1 MFNLDVADSTG
12 EIRVT
17 GFNEQVDTIF
27 ESVEVG
33 RCYLIS
39 GGQLKPVNRQ
49 YSTNNHAYE
58 ITLQRQ
64 CTVEACEEPMGEAAI
79 PKHNFVFTKIS
90 TIETMQDDVKVD
102 VLAILQRVDDPVTFT
117 AKASGKEMTKRVA
130 QLVDDSGRAIEA
142 TIFGACD
149 KPLHA
154 DTLVA
159 VKGAKVG
166 SWNTK
171 SLTIWGDANVTV
183 HPDVAEAHSLMGWW
197 TTTGK

>member
-1 MFNLDVADSTG
+1 
-12 EIRVT
+12 
-17 GFNEQVDTIF
+17 
-27 ESVEVG
+27 
-33 RCYLIS
+33 
-39 GGQLKPVNRQ
+39 
-49 YSTNNHAYE
+49 
-58 ITLQRQ
+58 
-64 CTVEACEEPMGEAAI
+64 MGEAAI